1 MQCSFPILPH
11 PSALNDNASDN
22 LSLETQVLDGPQE
35 EEEEEEAR
43 LAMRA
48 VHSEVFLGWSD

>member
-22 LSLETQVLDGPQE
+22 LSLETQVLNGPQ
-35 EEEEEEAR
+35 EEEEEAR